1 VGANRL
7 RVKPAVCWR
16 RVGAPA
22 QLCWSW
28 DGHRPDH
35 NWHVNSRHT
44 WSNVTGNEMKFTVL
58 HKTVWLCESKE
69 RLSKVAKRTICG
81 LVQNCL
87 LPPSPKI
94 HTVHVLTADGPSQ
107 TVSVSLPA
115 QTITYSNANS
125 VEIPV
130 RRSFVIEFIIPK
142 FVKGST
148 CFERHTA
155 HHQEL

>member
-1 VGANRL
+1 VYT
-7 RVKPAVCWR
+7 VTKIKPAVCCG

-28 DGHRPDH
+28 DGHRSDQ

-44 WSNVTGNEMKFTVL
+44 WSNVTMHHRTA
-58 HKTVWLCESKE
+58 WLCESKE

-94 HTVHVLTADGPSQ
+94 HTVHMLTAVGPSQ
-107 TVSVSLPA
+107 AVSSSFPAKKVTTLKHTLWSLAGRRAVPSRR
-115 QTITYSNANS
+115 Q
-125 VEIPV
+125 VEISP
-130 RRSFVIEFIIPK
+130 
-142 FVKGST
+142 ST
-148 CFERHTA
+148 DSV
-155 HHQEL
+155 QELPGLVAGSNPV